1 MKSSDEVI
9 VSSRTLT
16 RIFEAWQTHISVIV
30 GIILYCFVRTLR
42 SYFLADDF
50 GEVCYVSKIFAGDWS
65 LFWSNFT
72 GNFMQ
77 IPSMC
82 VYRPWLLCS
91 LMIDFLFWKANATGY
106 FLTNIAHFTGCSLL
120 IYGVTREITKTWSH
134 RRSSAAALV
143 AALLFAA
150 SPLHCESISWVVGRV
165 DIVSCFYYLLSFYL
179 MLRSQSSA
187 NRVTKVLALASF
199 WMALM
204 TKEMAIGLPVLVT
217 AYAFFKQSGYGANNI
232 ISQMV
237 GRARTAMAV
246 SLPFWC
252 VTAFYFVV
260 RFLTLK
266 TLTGGYVGSIGAGQ
280 QASILTK
287 WCDRDSWMRIAF
299 PLNHSVFGD
308 SSNYVTLLTLLYY
321 VVVLAVGAKIL
332 ASGFPKRLTLFLCVW
347 AATTLAPIYQLFG
360 LGYDLEGARFVF
372 FFTVPLSIL
381 IPIIL
386 FASHGSPGKDLL
398 KIDRK
403 IMAVGGIALAI
414 IIGTFSRIAYKNNS
428 PWLEAGRQTKAVQQQ
443 AMALSQRLSADKTKA
458 VLFGVPKDAGGA
470 HMVLNG
476 HTLRMMLAAP
486 FVAKDASSDFITFD
500 PILFGDSELINTT
513 RLKQILSS
521 SKSPPIFVW
530 NFAKR
535 QFDEVSIAAA
545 SSNALEIRMPDSTV
559 NVLPSTGNSAD
570 LTISGNSMHVSKCT
584 GSSAIRI
591 SPMSLSPLDADYL
604 QLSIRGR
611 LSAKSDFIR
620 VHWKGSPQRVR
631 TLAQDVDSSAPQTDQ
646 ISKSLLPAAFAS
658 EPNQSASIKVS
669 MSNFASKAGANQAI
683 TGNTEVVENA
693 NCTGGTSTLRI
704 SNDQISDYSVVR
716 IPLSKYWRWFTCGT
730 IQTLEITLPT
740 ADWLD
745 VADIKLCKANLVSP
759 QIELID
765 STESD
770 IGLWNLAEGRT
781 KLAVSA
787 DSVAGAQKVR
797 VDFGKTNYF
806 FEDSVDKTT
815 SAGVQSQ
822 KILDL
827 SDRILLDKAPFEQ
840 SGYHQIR
847 AICLDANGSPIG
859 EFSDPIILQTP

>member
-1 MKSSDEVI
+1 M
-9 VSSRTLT
+9 SSRTLA
-16 RIFEAWQTHISVIV
+16 RIIEAWQTHLAVIV
-30 GIILYCFVRTLR
+30 GVVLYCFVRTVR

-50 GEVCYVSKIFAGDWS
+50 GEVCYVSKIFAGDWA

-82 VYRPWLLCS
+82 VYRPWLLVS

-120 IYGVTREITKTWSH
+120 IYGVTREMTKGWSH
-134 RRSSAAALV
+134 RRSCAAALTS
-143 AALLFAA
+143 ALLFAA

-165 DIVSCFYYLLSFYL
+165 DIICCFYYLLSFYL
-179 MLRSQSSA
+179 LLRSQSSG
-187 NRVTKVLALASF
+187 NKVTKALALASF
-199 WMALM
+199 WIALM

-217 AYAFFKQSGYGANNI
+217 AYALFKQSGSGVNNVIPQI
-232 ISQMV
+232 IE
-237 GRARTAMAV
+237 RARTALFV

-252 VTAFYFVV
+252 VTLFYFVV

-280 QASILTK
+280 QANILTK
-287 WCDRDSWMRIAF
+287 WCDGDSWKRIAF

-308 SSNYVTLLTLLYY
+308 SSSYGALLTMLYL

-332 ASGFPKRLTLFLCVW
+332 ASGFPKRLALFLCVW

-381 IPIIL
+381 TPIIL
-386 FASHGSPGKDLL
+386 FASHGISSKDLL
-398 KIDRK
+398 KVDRK
-403 IMAVGGIALAI
+403 IMAIGGIALTLV
-414 IIGTFSRIAYKNNS
+414 IGTFSLIAYKNNS
-428 PWLEAGRQTKAVQQQ
+428 PWLEAGRQTKAVQEQ

-458 VLFGVPKDAGGA
+458 VLFGVPKDSGGA

-486 FVAKDASSDFITFD
+486 FVAKDASNDFITFD

-513 RLKQILSS
+513 RLKRIVSS
-521 SKSPPIFVW
+521 ADAPPVFVW

-545 SSNALEIRMPDSTV
+545 SNSSPTIRMPDSTV
-559 NVLPSTGNSAD
+559 NVLPSTGHSD
-570 LTISGNSMHVSKCT
+570 SLTISGNSMHVSKCSGT
-584 GSSAIRI
+584 AGIRI
-591 SPMSLSPLDADYL
+591 APITLSPLDADFL
-604 QLSIRGR
+604 QLSIRGS

-620 VHWKGSPQRVR
+620 VHWKGTPQRVR
-631 TLAQDVDSSAPQTDQ
+631 TLAQYVNASVSSSDEL
-646 ISKSLLPAAFAS
+646 SRSLLPPAFAS
-658 EPNQSASIKVS
+658 EPNQNASRKVS
-669 MSNFASKAGANQAI
+669 MSNFASKTDSNEISAGTSA
-683 TGNTEVVENA
+683 VVENA
-693 NCTGGTSTLRI
+693 NCTGGTSALRI

-716 IPLSKYWRWFTCGT
+716 IPLSRYWRWFTCGT
-730 IQTLEITLPT
+730 IKSLEITLPS
-740 ADWLD
+740 ANWLD
-745 VADIKLCKANLVSP
+745 VTDIELCKGNLVSP
-759 QIELID
+759 QIELIG

-770 IGLWNLAEGRT
+770 IGLWSLEDGKT
-781 KLAVSA
+781 KLSVSA
-787 DSVAGAQKVR
+787 NAVAGARKVR
-797 VDFGKTNYF
+797 VDFGNTNYF
-806 FEDSVDKTT
+806 FEDSVDKTA
-815 SAGVQSQ
+815 SAGVESRQIT
-822 KILDL
+822 KLNDCIV
-827 SDRILLDKAPFEQ
+827 LDKAVFAQ

-847 AICLDANGSPIG
+847 AICLDAKGSPIG

>member
-1 MKSSDEVI
+1 MKYSDEVF
-9 VSSRTLT
+9 VNSRTLA
-16 RIFEAWQTHISVIV
+16 RILEAWQLHLAVIV
-30 GIILYCFVRTLR
+30 GVVLYCFVRTVR

-50 GEVCYVSKIFAGDWS
+50 GEVCYVSKIFAGDWP

-82 VYRPWLLCS
+82 VYRPWLLVS
-91 LMIDFLFWKANATGY
+91 LMIDFFFWKSNAAGY
-106 FLTNIAHFTGCSLL
+106 YLTNIAHFTGCSWL
-120 IYGVTREITKTWSH
+120 IYGVTREITKTWSQ
-134 RRSSAAALV
+134 RRSCAAALV
-143 AALLFAA
+143 AASMFAA

-165 DIVSCFYYLLSFYL
+165 DIICCFYYLLSFYL
-179 MLRSQSSA
+179 LLRSQSSV
-187 NRVTKVLALASF
+187 NRLMIALALVSF

-217 AYAFFKQSGYGANNI
+217 AYAFFKQSGSSASNM
-232 ISQMV
+232 ISQIAE
-237 GRARTAMAV
+237 RARTALFV

-252 VTAFYFVV
+252 VTTLYFVV

-280 QASILTK
+280 QANILTK

-308 SSNYVTLLTLLYY
+308 SSNYLALLTVLYL
-321 VVVLAVGAKIL
+321 VVLFAVAAKVL
-332 ASGFPKRLTLFLCVW
+332 AIGFPKRLMLFLCVW

-372 FFTVPLSIL
+372 FFTVPLSIF
-381 IPIIL
+381 IPVIL
-386 FASHGSPGKDLL
+386 FAAHGNPGKDLL
-398 KIDRK
+398 KIDRR
-403 IMAVGGIALAI
+403 IMAVGGIALTLL
-414 IIGTFSRIAYKNNS
+414 IGTFCRIAYKNNT
-428 PWLEAGRQTKAVQQQ
+428 PWLEAGRQTKAVQEQ
-443 AMALSQRLSADKTKA
+443 AMALSQQLSVDKTKA
-458 VLFGVPKDAGGA
+458 VLFGLPKDAGGA

-476 HTLRMMLAAP
+476 HTLRMMLSAP
-486 FVAKDASSDFITFD
+486 FVTKDASNDFITFD

-513 RLKQILSS
+513 RLKRILSS
-521 SKSPPIFVW
+521 SKVPPVYVW

-535 QFDEVSIAAA
+535 QFDEVSIAESSSAA
-545 SSNALEIRMPDSTV
+545 STIRMPDSTV
-559 NVLPSTGNSAD
+559 NVLPSTGLSYE
-570 LTISGNSMHVSKCT
+570 LTVAGNSMHLSKCSG
-584 GSSAIRI
+584 GSGIRI
-591 SPMSLSPLDADYL
+591 SPISLSPLDADYL
-604 QLSIRGR
+604 QLSIRGK

-620 VHWKGSPQRVR
+620 VNWKGSRQRVR
-631 TLAQDVDSSAPQTDQ
+631 TLAQNVDSGESPTDP
-646 ISKSLLPAAFAS
+646 ISKSLIPPAFAHDS
-658 EPNQSASIKVS
+658 NQSASRKVS
-669 MSNFASKAGANQAI
+669 MSVSKGGVNQLNN
-683 TGNTEVVENA
+683 GNTEVVENA
-693 NCTGGTSTLRI
+693 NCTGGISVLRI
-704 SNDQISDYSVVR
+704 SNDQISDYSLVR

-745 VADIKLCKANLVSP
+745 VADIRLCRANLVSP
-759 QIELID
+759 QIALSN

-770 IGLWNLAEGRT
+770 IGLWNLAEGKT

-806 FEDSVDKTT
+806 FEDSADKTN
-815 SAGVQSQ
+815 SEGILSQ
-822 KILDL
+822 QILDL
-827 SDRILLDKAPFEQ
+827 NDDILLDKAMFAR

-847 AICLDANGSPIG
+847 AICLDATGSPTG